1 MIRDINIINDHV
13 RYVGVNDR
21 VSNLFESMWPLPQ
34 GVSYNS
40 YLVTGSE
47 KTALIDGVE
56 ITFAPEQMEKIR
68 QALGDRRPD
77 YLVINHMEPDHS
89 GAIDLLR
96 AEWPELC
103 IVGNRQTL
111 AMVEGFYGQAVPPLE
126 VKDGD
131 SLSLGGD
138 CTLRFYLTPMVHWPE
153 TMMTLLEEER
163 TLFSGDAFGCFGALD
178 GMVVDADA
186 DCSRYM
192 PEMVRY
198 YSNIVGKYGMFVQRA
213 FAKLKDADFGTICP
227 THGPVWRDRLEEVVS
242 LYDRMSRYEPLDEG
256 AVVYYGSMY
265 GHTQRVAEEMARV
278 LVASGVAPVEVM
290 NVARQPLSDQIAA
303 AFRHRRLL
311 FCAPT
316 YSGSLFPPMRQL
328 LEALTQRGL
337 KDRLTGVA
345 GGFTWAG
352 VAGKEMTALLTEA
365 CMAPL
370 DAALEYKQNP
380 DAAALAAA
388 RNLAT
393 AIASADK

>member
-111 AMVEGFYGQAVPPLE
+111 AMVEGFYGQSVPTLE

-163 TLFSGDAFGCFGALD
+163 TLFSG
-178 GMVVDADA
+178 
-186 DCSRYM
+186 
-192 PEMVRY
+192 
-198 YSNIVGKYGMFVQRA
+198 
-213 FAKLKDADFGTICP
+213 
-227 THGPVWRDRLEEVVS
+227 
-242 LYDRMSRYEPLDEG
+242 
-256 AVVYYGSMY
+256 
-265 GHTQRVAEEMARV
+265 
-278 LVASGVAPVEVM
+278 
-290 NVARQPLSDQIAA
+290 AA
-303 AFRHRRLL
+303 
-311 FCAPT
+311 
-316 YSGSLFPPMRQL
+316 
-328 LEALTQRGL
+328 
-337 KDRLTGVA
+337 
-345 GGFTWAG
+345 
-352 VAGKEMTALLTEA
+352 
-365 CMAPL
+365 
-370 DAALEYKQNP
+370 
-380 DAAALAAA
+380 
-388 RNLAT
+388 
-393 AIASADK
+393 